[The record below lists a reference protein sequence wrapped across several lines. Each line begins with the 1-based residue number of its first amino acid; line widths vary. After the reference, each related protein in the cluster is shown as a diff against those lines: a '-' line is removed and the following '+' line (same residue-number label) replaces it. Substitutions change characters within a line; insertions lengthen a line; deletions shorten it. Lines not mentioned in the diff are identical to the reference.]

1 MTGHGA
7 IEASANLVHAL
18 MPLVSEH
25 EIDIGAISSHGC
37 VVLLE
42 LNVGVDL
49 NLRGEDSRDVVA
61 MHHMVVFA
69 SAGYAFDLLKVVLKP
84 RLAHLEDGGKVL
96 GGRL

>member
-1 MTGHGA
+1 MTGHSA

-18 MPLVSEH
+18 MPLVSEN
-25 EIDIGAISSHGC
+25 EIHVGAISSHGC

-49 NLRGEDSRDVVA
+49 NLRGEDGRDVVA

-69 SAGYAFDLLKVVLKP
+69 SASNAFDLLQVVLKP
-84 RLAHLEDGGKVL
+84 RLTHLEDGGQVF